1 MNSLDGG
8 KRGRHHSSALIKIN
22 ASTNTKPR
30 GVLNFEE
37 PSNSLD
43 GALCRDGEDNSLE
56 GGNEKMEKRSGT
68 YSRIYLHFVWST
80 KNRVAMID
88 DEIKGDAVKV
98 FLSKAKDLRIEI
110 LEANGPEDHMHVL
123 LKSNPTISPSDI
135 AKGLKGSSSHFV
147 NHVTLKDDE
156 SRSLYWQDGFGVTS
170 VSPSAVEAVRA
181 YIRKQKEHHRF
192 NTLIEDYEI

>member
-1 MNSLDGG
+1 
-8 KRGRHHSSALIKIN
+8 
-22 ASTNTKPR
+22 
-30 GVLNFEE
+30 
-37 PSNSLD
+37 
-43 GALCRDGEDNSLE
+43 
-56 GGNEKMEKRSGT
+56 MEKRSGT